1 MATVVRVASVDRSDA
16 VVAAV
21 RLVQM
26 VPAIMGQV
34 IQARLAG
41 LVVLVMRDSVVRV
54 AQVVR
59 QRVVVALVPL
69 V

>member
-1 MATVVRVASVDRSDA
+1 MDRSDA